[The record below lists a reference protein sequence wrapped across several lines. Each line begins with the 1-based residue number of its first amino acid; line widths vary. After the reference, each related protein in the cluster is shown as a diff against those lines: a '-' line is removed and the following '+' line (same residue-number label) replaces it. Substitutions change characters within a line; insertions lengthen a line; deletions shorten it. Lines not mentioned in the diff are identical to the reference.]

1 MLFRSTDAPTI
12 TVNSNSSSAFAG
24 NPSPQADIGIFGDI
38 TNTAGDIKVNNDNY
52 NVLVQGNISGRNITL
67 SAVNGSV
74 TQTSSEGLINIG
86 GDPVTRYQ
94 FSDAVAKKIQNYL
107 YQKGSNVTYTFNS
120 YEEYK
125 NWLINTV
132 GIDAAELNY
141 TVDESAGI
149 VAGDNVY
156 ISGLNVNI
164 GGLVQSGYGNYSTEL
179 SAADASKVAAL
190 DAGWAANQR
199 PLSDNEVMSNE
210 AYCINGGGK
219 VWNSTTKVWD
229 YEVKVYYNP
238 YTKQLLTDSITPN
251 GGKIYITG
259 KISSTGNGRLMAI
272 DRKSTRLNSS
282 HTDISRMPSSA

>member
-1 MLFRSTDAPTI
+1 M
-12 TVNSNSSSAFAG
+12 
-24 NPSPQADIGIFGDI
+24 
-38 TNTAGDIKVNNDNY
+38 
-52 NVLVQGNISGRNITL
+52 
-67 SAVNGSV
+67 
-74 TQTSSEGLINIG
+74 
-86 GDPVTRYQ
+86 
-94 FSDAVAKKIQNYL
+94 
-107 YQKGSNVTYTFNS
+107 
-120 YEEYK
+120 
-125 NWLINTV
+125 
-132 GIDAAELNY
+132 
-141 TVDESAGI
+141 DESAGI

-164 GGLVQSGYGNYSTEL
+164 GGLVQSGYGSYSTEL

-238 YTKQLLTDSITPN
+238 STKQLLTDSITPN

-259 KISSTGNGRLMAI
+259 KSPVQATAG
-272 DRKSTRLNSS
+272 
-282 HTDISRMPSSA
+282 